1 MKVGDTIETTYTT
14 SQVAKKV
21 RVHPNTVR
29 KYEDLGF
36 ISKPIRK
43 ENGYR
48 VFTDLHLEQFKLART
63 AFQIEVLQNG
73 LRKKA
78 VSIVKLSALCE
89 FDKAIGLTENYIFSV
104 ETEIENANEAV
115 KMVKE
120 LLQGGNRKNSNTL
133 KRKEV
138 SDMLGITMD
147 TLRNWE
153 MNGLFKIKRREN
165 GYRIYTDEDIRK
177 LKIIRSLKCAN
188 YSLSAILRM
197 MNALDKNAGVDINN
211 VLNNPNPNEDIIS
224 VCDRLILSLGAA
236 KQNAV
241 AIKSMLFKMKSKYS
255 NPPL

>member
-48 VFTDLHLEQFKLART
+48 VFTDLHLEQFKLARI

-89 FDKAIGLTENYIFSV
+89 FDKAIGLTENYIFSI

-120 LLQGGNRKNSNTL
+120 LLRGGNRKNSNTL

-153 MNGLFKIKRREN
+153 MNGLFKVKRREN

>member
-1 MKVGDTIETTYTT
+1 MKVGDTIEITYTT

-89 FDKAIGLTENYIFSV
+89 FDKAIGLTENYIFSI

-120 LLQGGNRKNSNTL
+120 LLRGGNRKNSNTL

-153 MNGLFKIKRREN
+153 MNGLFKVKRREN

>member
-21 RVHPNTVR
+21 HVHPNTVR

-48 VFTDLHLEQFKLART
+48 VFTDLHLEQFKVART

-89 FDKAIGLTENYIFSV
+89 FDKAIGLTENYIFSI

-153 MNGLFKIKRREN
+153 MNGLFKVKRREN